1 MSKIYNIYKNLKCN
15 ESSKNNLYLFKSGIF
30 FIFIDEDARIASNL
44 LGLKIGKLNDSI
56 VKCGFPISSLE
67 KYSKLL
73 SNTTYSLKIVD
84 TQSNSSSTSTNYL
97 DNVEIKKVIDRI
109 LTTNIDDL
117 SISNAFDFLYSI
129 QNDFNEI
136 LNTPIKSKGDFL
148 ND

>member
-1 MSKIYNIYKNLKCN
+1 MSKIYNTYKNLKCN

-44 LGLKIGKLNDSI
+44 LGLKIGKLNDTI

-73 SNTTYSLKIVD
+73 STTNYSLKIVD
-84 TQSNSSSTSTNYL
+84 TETTKSSSSTNYL
-97 DNVEIKKVIDRI
+97 DNAEVKKVIDKI
-109 LTTNIDDL
+109 LATNIDDL

-129 QNDFNEI
+129 QNDFNKI
-136 LNTPIKSKGDFL
+136 LNTTIKLKGDSF
-148 ND
+148 NE